1 MQFHLISIFPQYFDV
16 LKLSLLGRAT
26 QAGFLQWRAHDL
38 RDYAEGN
45 YRAVDDAPYGGGA
58 GALMRPDVWGR
69 AIDAALEECREEPAA
84 NTGSAAALDT
94 ANTPAL
100 AGTGGADLAGVPTAT
115 PQTVAADLV
124 LAIPTPS
131 GTMLTQAKVREL
143 AQRRAIVVACGRYE
157 GIDSRVAQYYST
169 QPGVEVFEFSL
180 GDYVLNGG
188 EVAAL
193 ALVEAV
199 GRLCEGVLGN
209 PGSLVEESHEGAGLL
224 EYPSYTRPVQWR
236 GLEVPPVLQ
245 GGNHANIE
253 DWRRM
258 QALAQTIARRPDKLG
273 QLDAGQLTKP
283 QREMLARAGWVYLPA
298 GEAVVASA
306 GLGESPELRPFRVV
320 IRPPLRG
327 EAVALARLGSETFP
341 LACPDFVTP
350 EQIAQFTAEEF
361 DLDRMRARLEDPQR
375 HRYLV
380 AEVAG
385 ELVGYTHAIVGMD
398 DQAAAA
404 AGISPGDAYLSKCY
418 VRQDFHGTG
427 LSGALLGEALV
438 DLALQNVTAVSLGT
452 SIYNK
457 RAQKFYRHHGF
468 HKVGT
473 RTFDVGGQP
482 NRDVVMRRVL

>member
-16 LKLSLLGRAT
+16 LELSLLGRAT

-69 AIDAALEECREEPAA
+69 AIDAALEECREEPTA

-115 PQTVAADLV
+115 PQTVTADLV

-199 GRLCEGVLGN
+199 GRLCEGVVGN
-209 PGSLVEESHEGAGLL
+209 PDSLVEESHEGAGLL
-224 EYPSYTRPVQWR
+224 EYPSYTRPVRWR

-298 GEAVVASA
+298 GEAGVASA
-306 GLGESPELRPFRVV
+306 GLGENPELRPFRVV

-398 DQAAAA
+398 AQAAAA
-404 AGISPGDAYLSKCY
+404 AGISLGDAYLSKCY

>member
-16 LKLSLLGRAT
+16 LELSLLGRAT

-84 NTGSAAALDT
+84 
-94 ANTPAL
+94 
-100 AGTGGADLAGVPTAT
+100 T
-115 PQTVAADLV
+115 PQTVTADLV

-199 GRLCEGVLGN
+199 GRLCEGVVGN
-209 PGSLVEESHEGAGLL
+209 PDSLVEESHEGAGLL

-245 GGNHANIE
+245 GGNHADIE

-298 GEAVVASA
+298 GEAGVASA
-306 GLGESPELRPFRVV
+306 GLGENPELRPFRVV

-398 DQAAAA
+398 AQAATA
-404 AGISPGDAYLSKCY
+404 AGISPGNAYLSKCY